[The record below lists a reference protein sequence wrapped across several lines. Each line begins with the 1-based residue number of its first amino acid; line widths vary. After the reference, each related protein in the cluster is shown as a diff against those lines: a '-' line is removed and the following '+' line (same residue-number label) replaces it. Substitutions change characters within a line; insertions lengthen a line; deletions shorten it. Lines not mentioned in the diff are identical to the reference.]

1 MHKPYY
7 GAYIY
12 KFGTGFVGIRFGTGK
27 GISTWEPINDRLHE
41 DFINNYSFMNVYG
54 TLQKIKGE
62 WNAYASDGMSEVK
75 IREHYLDL
83 LLKYHMSHMS
93 ICIHNYHYED
103 RNRPFICRLDCL
115 TKEQFYY
122 MLQALEYETMYNMD
136 VWSCKLGDVEKFA
149 WKGV

>member
-12 KFGTGFVGIRFGTGK
+12 KFGTGFVGIRFGK
-27 GISTWEPINDRLHE
+27 GMSTWEPINDRLHE

-62 WNAYASDGMSEVK
+62 WNAYDFYGMSEVK

-103 RNRPFICRLDCL
+103 RNKPFICRLDCL

-122 MLQALEYETMYNMD
+122 ILQALEYETMYNMD

>member
-12 KFGTGFVGIRFGTGK
+12 MFGTGFVGVRFGTGK

-41 DFINNYSFMNVYG
+41 DFINNYAFMNVYN
-54 TLQKIKGE
+54 TLKKIKDKME
-62 WNAYASDGMSEVK
+62 EYVSYRMSEAW
-75 IREHYLDL
+75 IREHYLNL

-93 ICIHNYHYED
+93 VYMWPYGK
-103 RNRPFICRLDCL
+103 PFISRLDCL
-115 TKEQFYY
+115 NKEQFIHLIHVLDITYRSD
-122 MLQALEYETMYNMD
+122 MR
-136 VWSCKLGDVEKFA
+136 VWECKLGDLDTFA